1 MSSGTQ
7 ATQTDAPLSAP
18 TAPTAPAATKRV
30 KRKTTRPEGYPTRP
44 VSAFI
49 SFMNARR
56 PEFAAQ
62 VKTDVN
68 ASNIT
73 HVSRLAKAAWDAMD
87 DAAKA
92 PWTTTASEN
101 LQRFNEAV
109 RAFNE
114 AHPPLKS
121 ADAEGESKPASKKAK
136 KIRAPGVPKKTATAF
151 ILFSVSERPASI
163 AELTVNDVK
172 PSFASI
178 AGRTSEKWR
187 ALTEEGKKPWV
198 AKATALAEAAKEEAK
213 KELEEVAGGGE
224 ENAAS
229 ASGASTSGSSGS
241 SGSDAAADVAAEAD
255 AVEKKPKKARKK
267 AEKLEK
273 AEGASDAPAPP
284 KKKAKK
290 NVAAA

>member
-1 MSSGTQ
+1 MSTDNTQ
-7 ATQTDAPLSAP
+7 NTQNVLPDAPI
-18 TAPTAPAATKRV
+18 APAPKPAPKRI

-62 VKTDVN
+62 VQTDQN

-73 HVSRLAKAAWDAMD
+73 HVSRLAKAAWDSMD
-87 DAAKA
+87 DEAKS
-92 PWTTTASEN
+92 PWTTSASEA

-109 RAFNE
+109 KAFNE
-114 AHPPLKS
+114 ANPPVKNAAPD
-121 ADAEGESKPASKKAK
+121 ADEEVTKTTKKAK

-163 AELTVNDVK
+163 AELTVDGEK

-187 ALTEEGKKPWV
+187 ALTEEGKKPW
-198 AKATALAEAAKEEAK
+198 AEKAAALAEAAKEEAK
-213 KELEEVAGGGE
+213 KELEAVVSPEDVPESVASTSDSSS
-224 ENAAS
+224 AS
-229 ASGASTSGSSGS
+229 AS
-241 SGSDAAADVAAEAD
+241 ADVSALAEG
-255 AVEKKPKKARKK
+255 EKKKPKAKKGKK
-267 AEKLEK
+267 APEPAVESSEL
-273 AEGASDAPAPP
+273 AAAAPP
-284 KKKAKK
+284 KKRSKK
-290 NVAAA
+290 SA